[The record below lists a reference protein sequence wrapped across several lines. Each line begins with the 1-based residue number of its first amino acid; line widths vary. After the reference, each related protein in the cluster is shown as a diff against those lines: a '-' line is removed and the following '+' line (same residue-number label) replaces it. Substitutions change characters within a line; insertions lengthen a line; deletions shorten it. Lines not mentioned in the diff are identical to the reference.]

1 MAAIDKMYLRKWEDY
16 VEFKKWCEAQPPL
29 TDKYGKKERITEYLY
44 EYDEPF
50 TREMPVFMAPCYV
63 DAYVIRNCPLEE
75 MQKELKLHYGQSY
88 DEIKAGKLY
97 NKPTTNEMPI
107 FIGYHCTMTK
117 WPGKKYNRP
126 IIGDLQVEIDVPD
139 DLPYMW
145 YNNSTDTW
153 DFCDEYVISEWV
165 SSVAYVRTIK
175 TLKRKIR
182 KWKLPAGT
190 KVRAYGRY
198 VGEDWEFIVK
208 L

>member
-1 MAAIDKMYLRKWEDY
+1 MAGIDKMFLRKWEDY
-16 VEFKKWCEAQPPL
+16 VEFKKWCEAQPQL
-29 TDKYGKKERITEYLY
+29 IDKYGKKERITEYLY
-44 EYDEPF
+44 QYDEPF

-88 DEIKAGKLY
+88 EDIKAGKLY
-97 NKPTTNEMPI
+97 IKPTTDSI
-107 FIGYHCTMTK
+107 YYIGRHVTMTK

-126 IIGDLQVEIDVPD
+126 VIGNLHIDIDVPD

-145 YNNSTDTW
+145 YNDSTNTW
-153 DFCDEYVISEWV
+153 DFCDEYVISDCV
-165 SSVAYVRTIK
+165 SSATWVRTIK
-175 TLKRKIR
+175 ALKRKIR
-182 KWKLPAGT
+182 KWRLPIGT
-190 KVRAYGRY
+190 VVKASGRY